1 VAVFEVELATSV
13 RVNGHHCD
21 TGIAQRVHDRAHMPQ
36 TVQLADL
43 IQQLSVLAGRLVET
57 TGVYEGLQTEI
68 DRLESDVRV
77 AGERLA
83 RDTALMDQSSSPK
96 EILALENEV
105 ETLTRRTAELEDA
118 ELSAMEAAQQAE
130 ANLAAVT
137 AELTRTNAERA
148 EAEVGLREGEAELDN
163 EIANLRKLR
172 ADIAGGLPPE
182 LLGLY
187 EKQRERYGI
196 GAGLY
201 VNGVSMATGMLL
213 SESDADAIR
222 RAESDDVLLCPE
234 SSCILVRPID
244 GGTGA

>member
-1 VAVFEVELATSV
+1 MKASPHDQLALIALQD
-13 RVNGHHCD
+13 CD
-21 TGIAQRVHDRAHMPQ
+21 TGIAQRVRNRANMPQ
-36 TVQLADL
+36 TAQLAQL
-43 IQQLSVLAGRLVET
+43 VQQLSVLAARLVET
-57 TGVYEGLQTEI
+57 TGITEGLQTEI
-68 DRLESDVRV
+68 DRLEFDVRV

-83 RDTALMDQSSSPK
+83 RDTALMEQSSNPK

-118 ELSAMEAAQQAE
+118 ELSVMEAAQQAE

-137 AELTRTNAERA
+137 AELERVNAERA
-148 EAEVGLREGEAELDN
+148 EVEESLRQGEAELDV
-163 EIANLRKLR
+163 EVANLRKLR
-172 ADIAGGLPPE
+172 ADIAGGLPSE
-182 LLGLY
+182 LLALY

-222 RAESDDVLLCPE
+222 HAESDDVLLCPE

-244 GGTGA
+244 GGAGA

>member
-1 VAVFEVELATSV
+1 LA
-13 RVNGHHCD
+13 
-21 TGIAQRVHDRAHMPQ
+21 
-36 TVQLADL
+36 QLV
-43 IQQLSVLAGRLVET
+43 QQLSVLAARLVET
-57 TGVYEGLQTEI
+57 TGITEGLQTEI
-68 DRLESDVRV
+68 DRLEFDVRV

-83 RDTALMDQSSSPK
+83 RDTALMKQSSNPK

-118 ELSAMEAAQQAE
+118 ELSVMEAAQQAE

-137 AELTRTNAERA
+137 AELERVNAERA
-148 EAEVGLREGEAELDN
+148 EVEESLRQGEAELDV
-163 EIANLRKLR
+163 EVANLRKLR
-172 ADIAGGLPPE
+172 ADIAGGLPSE
-182 LLGLY
+182 LLALY

-222 RAESDDVLLCPE
+222 HAESDDVLLCPE

-244 GGTGA
+244 GGAGA

>member
-1 VAVFEVELATSV
+1 VKASPHDQLALITLQD
-13 RVNGHHCD
+13 CD
-21 TGIAQRVHDRAHMPQ
+21 TGIAQRVYDRAHMPQ
-36 TVQLADL
+36 TGQLA
-43 IQQLSVLAGRLVET
+43 QLVQRLSALAARLVET
-57 TGVYEGLQTEI
+57 TGITEGLQTEI
-68 DRLESDVRV
+68 DRLEFDVRV

-96 EILALENEV
+96 ELLALESEV

-118 ELSAMEAAQQAE
+118 ELSVMEAAQQAE

-137 AELTRTNAERA
+137 AELERVNAERA
-148 EAEVGLREGEAELDN
+148 EAEESLRQGEAELDV
-163 EIANLRKLR
+163 EVANLRKLR

-182 LLGLY
+182 LLALY

-222 RAESDDVLLCPE
+222 HAESDDVLLCPE

-244 GGTGA
+244 GGAGA

>member
-1 VAVFEVELATSV
+1 VKASPHDQLALIALQD
-13 RVNGHHCD
+13 CD

-36 TVQLADL
+36 TVQLAQL
-43 IQQLSVLAGRLVET
+43 VQQLSVLAARLVET
-57 TGVYEGLQTEI
+57 TGITEGLQTEI

-118 ELSAMEAAQQAE
+118 ELTVMEAAQQAE

-148 EAEVGLREGEAELDN
+148 EAEESLRQGEVELDN
-163 EIANLRKLR
+163 QIANLRKLR
-172 ADIAGGLPPE
+172 ADIAGGLPPD

>member
-1 VAVFEVELATSV
+1 VKASPHDQLALIALQD
-13 RVNGHHCD
+13 CD

-36 TVQLADL
+36 TVQLAQL
-43 IQQLSVLAGRLVET
+43 VQQLSVLAARLVET

-118 ELSAMEAAQQAE
+118 ELTVMEAAQQAE

-148 EAEVGLREGEAELDN
+148 EAEESLRQGEVELDN
-163 EIANLRKLR
+163 QIANLRKLR

>member
-1 VAVFEVELATSV
+1 VKASPHDQLALIALQD
-13 RVNGHHCD
+13 CD

-36 TVQLADL
+36 TVQLAQL
-43 IQQLSVLAGRLVET
+43 VQQLSVLAARLVET
-57 TGVYEGLQTEI
+57 TGITEGLQTEI

-118 ELSAMEAAQQAE
+118 ELTVMEAAQQAE

-148 EAEVGLREGEAELDN
+148 EAEESLRQGEVELDN
-163 EIANLRKLR
+163 QIANLRKLR

-201 VNGVSMATGMLL
+201 VNGVSMATGLLL

>member
-1 VAVFEVELATSV
+1 VKASPHDQLALIDLQD
-13 RVNGHHCD
+13 CD

-43 IQQLSVLAGRLVET
+43 ALQLSSLAAQLAET
-57 TGVYEGLQTEI
+57 TGITEGLQTEI

-83 RDTALMDQSSSPK
+83 RDTALMNQSSNPK
-96 EILALENEV
+96 EILALESEV
-105 ETLTRRTAELEDA
+105 ETLRRRTSELEDA
-118 ELSAMEAAQQAE
+118 ELQVMEAAEQAQV
-130 ANLAAVT
+130 NLMAVT
-137 AELTRTNAERA
+137 EELGRANAERA
-148 EAEVGLREGEAELDN
+148 EAEKSLQQGEAELDL
-163 EIANLRKLR
+163 EIANLRRLR
-172 ADIAGGLPPE
+172 DDIARALPPE
-182 LLGLY
+182 LLALY

-222 RAESDDVLLCPE
+222 HAESDDVLLCPE

-244 GGTGA
+244 GGAGA

>member
-1 VAVFEVELATSV
+1 MKASPHDQLALIALQD
-13 RVNGHHCD
+13 CD
-21 TGIAQRVHDRAHMPQ
+21 TGIAQRVYDRAHMPQ
-36 TVQLADL
+36 TVQLAEL
-43 IQQLSVLAGRLVET
+43 VQGLSVLAARLVET
-57 TGVYEGLQTEI
+57 TGITEGLQTEI
-68 DRLESDVRV
+68 DRLEFDVRV

-96 EILALENEV
+96 EILALESEV
-105 ETLTRRTAELEDA
+105 ETLTRRTAELEEA
-118 ELSAMEAAQQAE
+118 ELSVMEAAQQAE

-137 AELTRTNAERA
+137 AELERVNAERA
-148 EAEVGLREGEAELDN
+148 EAEESLRQGEAELDV
-163 EIANLRKLR
+163 EVANLRKLR

-182 LLGLY
+182 LLALY

-222 RAESDDVLLCPE
+222 HAESDDVLLCPE

-244 GGTGA
+244 GGAGA